1 MINPERYKVSIK
13 KFIVF
18 LSTAN
23 EQSENDIK
31 EATSFMVESQRI
43 KCLGIKL
50 TKEVQVMYTYNYTM
64 FLREI
69 K

>member
-1 MINPERYKVSIK
+1 MINPERYRVNTK

-23 EQSENDIK
+23 EQSENEIK
-31 EATSFMVESQRI
+31 ETTSFMMESQRI

-50 TKEVQVMYTYNYTM
+50 TKEVQVMYT
-64 FLREI
+64 
-69 K
+69 